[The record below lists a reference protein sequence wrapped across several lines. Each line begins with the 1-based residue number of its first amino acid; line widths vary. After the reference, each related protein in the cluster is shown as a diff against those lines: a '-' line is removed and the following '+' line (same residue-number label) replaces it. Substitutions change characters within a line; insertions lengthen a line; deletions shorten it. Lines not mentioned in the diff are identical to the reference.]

1 MKVVLQRVSSAK
13 VTSDGDLLGQIGRGF
28 LLLVGIAESDG
39 EEDIDYCA
47 KKIAKVRL
55 FEDSEGKTN
64 LDLQAI
70 QGEILSVSQFSLLAS
85 TKKGNR
91 PSFLGA
97 GDPEHAKSL
106 YLQFNKKLEEAGY
119 KVETGR
125 FGADMQVELVND
137 GPMTILYDS
146 KNRQ

>member
-1 MKVVLQRVSSAK
+1 MKVVLQRVTSAQ
-13 VTSDGDLLGQIGRGF
+13 VTSEGELLGKIGKGF
-28 LLLVGIAESDG
+28 MLLVGIAETDG

-47 KKIAKVRL
+47 RKISKLRL

-64 LDLQAI
+64 LDLAAVG
-70 QGEILSVSQFSLLAS
+70 GEILSVSQFSLLAS

-97 GDPEHAKSL
+97 GDPKQAEAL
-106 YLQFNKKLEEAGY
+106 YKAFNKKLEAGGF

-146 KNRQ
+146 KNR